1 MIDIIMNVSILDIV
15 FYAFALLI
23 VASAFIVVFSKNVM
37 HSAFAL
43 MFTLLGVAAFYVL
56 LNADFIAITQI
67 MVYIGG
73 IMILIVFGVMLTTKI
88 TNIDMKSKNIQIMPA
103 AVLTA
108 IIGGA
113 LCGIFWNTNWSVA
126 PTFDV
131 DATAS
136 YIGLLLLTDYILPF
150 EAVSVLLLIAMIGAA
165 LIARRKA

>member
-1 MIDIIMNVSILDIV
+1 MDVNILDIV

-23 VASAFIVVFSKNVM
+23 IVSAFIVVFSKNVM

-56 LNADFIAITQI
+56 LNADFIAMTQI

-73 IMILIVFGVMLTTKI
+73 IMVLIVFGIMLTNRL
-88 TNIDMKSKNIQIMPA
+88 TNVDVKSKNIQIMPA

-113 LCGIFWNTNWSVA
+113 LCGIFWNTNWLVT
-126 PTFDV
+126 PTIDIE
-131 DATAS
+131 ATAS
-136 YIGLLLLTDYILPF
+136 YIGLFLLTEYILPF
-150 EAVSVLLLIAMIGAA
+150 EIASVLLLIAMIGAA